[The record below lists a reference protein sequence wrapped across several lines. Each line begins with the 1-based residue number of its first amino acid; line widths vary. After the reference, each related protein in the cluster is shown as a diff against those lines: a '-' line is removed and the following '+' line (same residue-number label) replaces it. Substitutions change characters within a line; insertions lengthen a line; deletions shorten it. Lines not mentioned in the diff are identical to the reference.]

1 MDLKTAEATIAGQ
14 DLGKNF
20 QNPNLKPRVSLRIAG
35 CLGIR
40 EHLGKMCN
48 KFNAP
53 SHCCGKLLYTAC
65 ICDVFVSILGNLWT
79 VFAMNYINLAS
90 EGKITLSGLL
100 IYSKGNKTSEENTRM
115 GKE

>member
-1 MDLKTAEATIAGQ
+1 MDSKTAEATIAGQ
-14 DLGKNF
+14 DSGKNF

-53 SHCCGKLLYTAC
+53 LTLL
-65 ICDVFVSILGNLWT
+65 WET
-79 VFAMNYINLAS
+79 VIHSVHM
-90 EGKITLSGLL
+90 
-100 IYSKGNKTSEENTRM
+100 
-115 GKE
+115 